1 MTEDHN
7 IGHALRTAM
16 ELSGN
21 LRQVNLARA
30 MGLRASSVSLWLS
43 GRNRPDVEN
52 LSKLARIL
60 DVSFEWLATGRGPM
74 RYESTSVG
82 EQQTPSTLTA
92 EQLELLALFSR
103 LVPHKKKALIDFLKK
118 IS

>member
-7 IGHALRTAM
+7 ISHALRMAM
-16 ELSGN
+16 ELSGKFK
-21 LRQVNLARA
+21 QIDLARE
-30 MGLRASSVSLWLS
+30 MGLKPSSVSLWLS

-60 DVSFEWLATGRGPM
+60 EVNFEWLATGRGPM
-74 RYESTSVG
+74 RYEGRLVG
-82 EQQTPSTLTA
+82 EQKIPGALTGD
-92 EQLELLALFSR
+92 QLELLALFSR